1 MSLIKC
7 KECGK
12 DISTEAK
19 VCPHCGAKPPYR
31 PSLAF
36 VLIAG
41 LLIVFGIK
49 ASLEPASPP
58 PQDPPK
64 TAEEI
69 AAKAAA
75 DKRVKM
81 AYVVMRNVKKSLREP
96 ESLGVINVFSNEKA
110 DLLCVKYR
118 ARNGFGGYAIG
129 YYVIGEF
136 GDSDSVKAWNAM
148 CLKEMYDVTSAKHL
162 L

>member
-1 MSLIKC
+1 MALIKC
-7 KECGK
+7 RECGK
-12 DISTEAK
+12 EISTEAK
-19 VCPHCGAKPPYR
+19 ACPHCGAKPPYR

-49 ASLEPASPP
+49 ASLESRTP
-58 PQDPPK
+58 PQAPPK
-64 TAEEI
+64 TAEQI
-69 AAKAAA
+69 AVEEAA
-75 DKRVKM
+75 DNRTRM
-81 AYVVMRNVKKSLREP
+81 AYVLIRKVKESLREP
-96 ESLGVINVFSNEKA
+96 ESLDVIEVFSNEKA
-110 DLLCVKYR
+110 DLLCMKYR
-118 ARNGFGGYAIG
+118 ARNGFGGYVIG

-148 CLKEMYDVTSAKHL
+148 CLSEMYDVTSAKHL

>member
-1 MSLIKC
+1 MALIKC
-7 KECGK
+7 RECGK

-19 VCPHCGAKPPYR
+19 ACPHCGAKPPYR

-41 LLIVFGIK
+41 LLVVFGIK
-49 ASLEPASPP
+49 ASVESAAPTYQP
-58 PQDPPK
+58 PPK
-64 TAEEI
+64 TAEQI
-69 AAKAAA
+69 AVEEAA
-75 DKRVKM
+75 DMRTKM
-81 AYVVMRNVKKSLREP
+81 AYVLIRNVKNSLREP
-96 ESLGVINVFSNEKA
+96 ESLDVIEVFSNEKA
-110 DLLCVKYR
+110 DLLCMKYR

-129 YYVIGEF
+129 YYVIGNF

>member
-1 MSLIKC
+1 MALIKC
-7 KECGK
+7 RECGK
-12 DISTEAK
+12 EISTDAK
-19 VCPHCGAKPPYR
+19 ACPHCGAKPPYR

-41 LLIVFGIK
+41 LLVVFGVK
-49 ASLEPASPP
+49 SSFESDRLAAM
-58 PQDPPK
+58 PK
-64 TAEEI
+64 TAEQI
-69 AAKAAA
+69 AVEEAA
-75 DKRVKM
+75 DMRTRM
-81 AYVVMRNVKKSLREP
+81 AYVLIRKVKNNLREP
-96 ESLGVINVFSNEKA
+96 ESLDVINVFSNEKA
-110 DLLCVKYR
+110 DLLCMKYR

-162 L
+162 F